1 MQPVILPPPSVFPTS
16 WGPIRL
22 GAPQFLSPLRDCVV
36 YVNSCLYHRFPH
48 LLFYSARA
56 WSQAMTPAAIIAK
69 WLWTLSYARTRV
81 AQVLQGEGRK
91 PVWQRSKLT
100 PWSSRVVH
108 VELVTSF
115 KMGRFWVKEDS

>member
-1 MQPVILPPPSVFPTS
+1 
-16 WGPIRL
+16 
-22 GAPQFLSPLRDCVV
+22 
-36 YVNSCLYHRFPH
+36 
-48 LLFYSARA
+48 
-56 WSQAMTPAAIIAK
+56 MTPAAIIAK

-115 KMGRFWVKEDS
+115 KMGRFWVKEDSLKILFKNWGQEAWVERG